1 MTTLLRTICASP
13 LGTLTLFSDDDGIC
27 RLDFDCRMDIDRLN
41 PWGDDVS
48 WRAGD
53 PFGARTAL
61 RAYFKGQTAAVNDI
75 PLSLSGTEFQLD
87 VWDALCDIP
96 CGETRS
102 YGEIAA
108 AVGRPAAVRAV
119 GMANNAN
126 PVGIIVPCHRVIGS
140 NGSLTGYGGGLDK
153 KAWLLAHEGAI
164 VEA

>member
-1 MTTLLRTICASP
+1 MTTLLRTTCSSP
-13 LGTLTLFSDDDGIC
+13 LGTLTLVSDNDGIC
-27 RLDFDCRMDIDRLN
+27 RLDFACRMDIDRLN
-41 PWGDDVS
+41 PWDEEVN
-48 WRAGD
+48 WRTGD
-53 PFGARTAL
+53 PFNARAAL
-61 RAYFKGQTAAVNDI
+61 RDYFKGQTDAVNDI

-102 YGEIAA
+102 YGDIAA